1 MTNNTALQITDFNF
15 YGDELIALKDN
26 STGEIYTSINSVLRG
41 IGFTDKNQIRKRR
54 DKWINDSIIS
64 KGVLKFNIP
73 TQEVVTKNG
82 TTIFDDKDTYCI
94 SQHKLPLAL
103 AKINI
108 TPNMKKNQPELATKL
123 ELYQDKCADV
133 LASVFIDK
141 KSTDNINT
149 ELLAESISKAISTAL
164 QPINDRL
171 SKLEEQ
177 SVNSVNTSNATV
189 QNKLPNKKYKSRWL
203 KNTFDKLN
211 LLLDYLKENESV
223 LPDILKPKS
232 NKKLNLPWIIHI
244 VINQAESM
252 NENLDFNEYKE
263 RYEYENQIECNSTMD
278 FIEYYST
285 TKDLF
290 SETLDLILSSI
301 GIKLSKENTKTI
313 LEELILIKQ
322 NTQQLEM

>member
-41 IGFTDKNQIRKRR
+41 IGFSERQIKHIHK
-54 DKWINDSIIS
+54 KWSEDIVTS
-64 KGVLKFNIP
+64 KGVQNFVLP
-73 TQEVVTKNG
+73 DKNG
-82 TTIFDDKDTYCI
+82 INQDTTCI
-94 SQHKLPLAL
+94 SNRKLPIAL
-103 AKINI
+103 TKITI

-149 ELLAESISKAISTAL
+149 ELLTESILKAISIAL

-177 SVNSVNTSNATV
+177 SVNAAISNATI
-189 QNKLPNKKYKSRWL
+189 QNKLPNRKYKSRWL

-211 LLLDYLKENESV
+211 LLLDYLKENESI

-285 TKDLF
+285 TKDF
-290 SETLDLILSSI
+290 FTRTLDLILSSI
-301 GIKLSKENTKTI
+301 GIELSKENTKTI

>member
-1 MTNNTALQITDFNF
+1 MTNNTALQVTDFNF

-26 STGEIYTSINSVLRG
+26 STGKIYTSINSVLRG
-41 IGFTDKNQIRKRR
+41 IGFKDEQVRYQRT
-54 DKWINDSIIS
+54 KWINDKSIS

-73 TQEVVTKNG
+73 SNG
-82 TTIFDDKDTYCI
+82 GNQITECI
-94 SQHKLPLAL
+94 STHKLPLGL

-108 TPNMKKNQPELATKL
+108 TKRMEKDYPDITSKL

-189 QNKLPNKKYKSRWL
+189 QNKLPNKKYKSGWL

>member
-1 MTNNTALQITDFNF
+1 MINNTALQVTDFNF

-26 STGEIYTSINSVLRG
+26 STGKIYTSINSVLRG
-41 IGFTDKNQIRKRR
+41 IGFKDEQVRYQRT
-54 DKWINDSIIS
+54 KWINDKSIS

-73 TQEVVTKNG
+73 SNG
-82 TTIFDDKDTYCI
+82 GNQITECI
-94 SQHKLPLAL
+94 STHKLPLGL

-108 TPNMKKNQPELATKL
+108 TKRMEKDYPDITSKL

-177 SVNSVNTSNATV
+177 YVNSVNTSNATV